1 MLLADMGGTPYGKSL
16 NFLQFSVLPTVPCLG
31 ISLGPGI
38 CVHML
43 PSNQK
48 HTIHKSN
55 LIENH
60 HIHKKH
66 LKVSIVWEKMG
77 TGHKSAHSPWIF

>member
-38 CVHML
+38 CGTHVAF
-43 PSNQK
+43 K
-48 HTIHKSN
+48 THTIHQSN
-55 LIENH
+55 PIENH

-66 LKVSIVWEKMG
+66 QKVVL
-77 TGHKSAHSPWIF
+77 